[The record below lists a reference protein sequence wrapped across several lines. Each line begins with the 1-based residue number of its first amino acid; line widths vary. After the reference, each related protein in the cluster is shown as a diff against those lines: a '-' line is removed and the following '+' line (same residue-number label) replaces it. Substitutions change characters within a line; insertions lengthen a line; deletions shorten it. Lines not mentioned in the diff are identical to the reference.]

1 MKVLVLG
8 SGAREHS
15 ICWSLANSTLLTKLY
30 CAPGNPGISKEAE
43 CIDIDINNNDEVVK
57 FSKKTKKNGQV
68 SELIRGVVDFSFTS
82 FLLCVENFY
91 VYGFTFKIIS
101 APCNKIMIGCS

>member
-15 ICWSLANSTLLTKLY
+15 ICWSLSNSTLLTKLY

-43 CIDIDINNNDEVVK
+43 CVDIDINNNEEIVW
-57 FSKKTKKNGQV
+57 FSKEKIKKV
-68 SELIRGVVDFSFTS
+68 
-82 FLLCVENFY
+82 
-91 VYGFTFKIIS
+91 
-101 APCNKIMIGCS
+101 